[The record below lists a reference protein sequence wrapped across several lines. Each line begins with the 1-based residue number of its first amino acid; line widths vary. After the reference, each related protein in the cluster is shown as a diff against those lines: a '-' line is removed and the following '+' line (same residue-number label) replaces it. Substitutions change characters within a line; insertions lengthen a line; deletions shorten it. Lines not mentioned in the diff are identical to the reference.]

1 MRVNMNNN
9 ISIAIDGPS
18 GAGKSTLA
26 RRCAAAFGFL
36 YADTGAIYRTV
47 GLAAVRAGID
57 RKDEQAIIAL
67 LPTLRIEMKYDE
79 NGEQR
84 MYLNGE
90 DVSDAIRMPEISIA
104 ASDVSSLPAVRQFLL
119 EMQRNL
125 ARTQSVLMDG
135 RDIGT
140 VVLPDADLKVF
151 LTASA
156 EERAR
161 RRVLQLREKGVTED
175 YEKVLKEIRYRDEQD
190 MNRETAP
197 LKQAEDAVLLDTTDL
212 SYDESFAALSQLI
225 LERFCIR
232 PMTDCTENP

>member
-1 MRVNMNNN
+1 MNDI

-57 RKDEQAIIAL
+57 RKDGQAVAGL
-67 LPTLRIEMKYDE
+67 LPGLKIEMKYDAQ
-79 NGEQR
+79 GEQR

-104 ASDVSSLPAVRQFLL
+104 ASDVSALPVVRQFLL
-119 EMQRNL
+119 EMQRGL

-161 RRVLQLREKGVTED
+161 RRVLQLQEKGVTED
-175 YEKVLKEIRYRDEQD
+175 YEKVLQEIRYRDEQD

-197 LKQAEDAVLLDTTDL
+197 LRQAEDAVLLDTTDL

-225 LERFCIR
+225 LERFCIH
-232 PMTDCTENP
+232 PLTDNPEIQ

>member
-1 MRVNMNNN
+1 MNDI

-57 RKDEQAIIAL
+57 RKDGQAVAGL
-67 LPTLRIEMKYDE
+67 LPGLKIEMKYDAQ
-79 NGEQR
+79 GEQR

-90 DVSDAIRMPEISIA
+90 DVSDAIRMPEISLA
-104 ASDVSSLPAVRQFLL
+104 ASDVSSLPVVRQFLL
-119 EMQRNL
+119 EMQRGL

-161 RRVLQLREKGVTED
+161 RRVLQLQEKGVTED
-175 YEKVLKEIRYRDEQD
+175 YEKVLQEIRYRDEQD

-197 LKQAEDAVLLDTTDL
+197 LRQAEDAVLLDTTEL

-225 LERFCIR
+225 LERFCIQ
-232 PMTDCTENP
+232 PLTDGTERR